1 MIEIFKSITMRK
13 VLLTLLMAVGVLVA
27 RADGYAYL
35 TFETADGARASVAV
49 ESLAL
54 SIRGTTLTAGTQS
67 FNLSNLAKMYFS
79 NADETTGIDE
89 VTDATL
95 DEAAE
100 IYDLRGRSVSREQ
113 MKKGAYIIRTK
124 QKTCKIVVR

>member
-54 SIRGTTLTAGTQS
+54 SISGTTLTAGKLS
-67 FNLSNLAKMYFS
+67 FNLSKLTKMYFS
-79 NADETTGIDE
+79 KD
-89 VTDATL
+89 
-95 DEAAE
+95 
-100 IYDLRGRSVSREQ
+100 RKSV
-113 MKKGAYIIRTK
+113 
-124 QKTCKIVVR
+124 V

>member
-1 MIEIFKSITMRK
+1 
-13 VLLTLLMAVGVLVA
+13 MAVGVLVA

-54 SIRGTTLTAGTQS
+54 SISGTTLTAGTQS
-67 FNLSNLAKMYFS
+67 FNLSNLTKMYFS
-79 NADETTGIDE
+79 NADETTGIEE

-100 IYDLRGRSVSREQ
+100 IYDLQGRTVSREQ

-124 QKTCKIVVR
+124 QKTYKIVVR

>member
-13 VLLTLLMAVGVLVA
+13 VLLTLLMAVGGLVA

-54 SIRGTTLTAGTQS
+54 SISGTTLTAGTQT
-67 FNLSNLAKMYFS
+67 FNMSNLTKMYFS
-79 NADETTGIDE
+79 NADETTGIEE

-100 IYDLRGRSVSREQ
+100 IYDLQGRTVSREQ
-113 MKKGAYIIRTK
+113 MKKGAYIIKTK
-124 QKTCKIVVR
+124 QKTYKIVVR

>member
-54 SIRGTTLTAGTQS
+54 SISGTTLTAGTQTL
-67 FNLSNLAKMYFS
+67 NLSGTFCFER
-79 NADETTGIDE
+79 ADEEGCVHCKDK
-89 VTDATL
+89 
-95 DEAAE
+95 AE
-100 IYDLRGRSVSREQ
+100 NL
-113 MKKGAYIIRTK
+113 
-124 QKTCKIVVR
+124 

>member
-35 TFETADGARASVAV
+35 TFETADGAKASVAV

-54 SIRGTTLTAGTQS
+54 SISGTTLTAGTQS
-67 FNLSNLAKMYFS
+67 FNLSNLTKMYFS
-79 NADETTGIDE
+79 NADETTGTEE

-100 IYDLRGRSVSREQ
+100 IYDLQGRTVSREQ
-113 MKKGAYIIRTK
+113 MKKGAYIIKTK
-124 QKTCKIVVR
+124 QKTYKIVVR

>member
-54 SIRGTTLTAGTQS
+54 SISGTTLTAGTQS
-67 FNLSNLAKMYFS
+67 FNLSNLTKMYFS
-79 NADETTGIDE
+79 NADETTGIEE

-100 IYDLRGRSVSREQ
+100 IYDLQGRTVLREQ
-113 MKKGAYIIRTK
+113 MKKGAYIVKTK
-124 QKTCKIVVR
+124 QKTYKIVVR

>member
-13 VLLTLLMAVGVLVA
+13 VLLTLLMAVGGLVA

-35 TFETADGARASVAV
+35 TFETVDGARASVAV

-54 SIRGTTLTAGTQS
+54 SISGTTLTAGTQS
-67 FNLSNLAKMYFS
+67 FNLSNLTKMYFS
-79 NADETTGIDE
+79 NADETTGIEE

-100 IYDLRGRSVSREQ
+100 IYDLQGRTVSREQ
-113 MKKGAYIIRTK
+113 MKKGAYIVKTK
-124 QKTCKIVVR
+124 QKTYKIVVR

>member
-54 SIRGTTLTAGTQS
+54 SISGTTLTAGTQS
-67 FNLSNLAKMYFS
+67 FNLSNLTKMYFS
-79 NADETTGIDE
+79 NADETTGIEE

-100 IYDLRGRSVSREQ
+100 IYDLQGRTVSREQ
-113 MKKGAYIIRTK
+113 MKKGACIVKTK
-124 QKTCKIVVR
+124 QKTYKIVVR

>member
-49 ESLAL
+49 ESRAL
-54 SIRGTTLTAGTQS
+54 SISGTTLTAGTQS
-67 FNLSNLAKMYFS
+67 FNLSNLTKMYFS
-79 NADETTGIDE
+79 NADETTGIEE

-100 IYDLRGRSVSREQ
+100 IYDLQGRTVSREQ

-124 QKTCKIVVR
+124 QKTYKIVVR

>member
-54 SIRGTTLTAGTQS
+54 SISGTTLTAGTQS
-67 FNLSNLAKMYFS
+67 FNLSNLTKMYFS
-79 NADETTGIDE
+79 NADETTGIEE

-100 IYDLRGRSVSREQ
+100 IYDLRGRTVSREQ
-113 MKKGAYIIRTK
+113 MKNGAYIVKTK
-124 QKTCKIVVR
+124 QKTYKIVVR